1 MNLRRAGWIVTAW
14 YTGIL
19 LTIVLVLT
27 VGAFPFVSHE
37 LADEMDETLLSAAE
51 GIAARVSST
60 VAETGDPES
69 LGVSE
74 PLVVAQQ
81 EESQPTFLAGG
92 RGDTYYLVLS
102 PSGEVLNNPLSVRS
116 EVYQDFRSLN
126 RATTTGVAWS
136 STNTSFGEYRRIF
149 YTVYKTPVDENEMPI
164 DSMRFPVAV
173 VEVGRSMAEYQSELR
188 TLTLIVASIGIG
200 GLVLAT
206 VGGLFV
212 SRRALEPARVAFERQ
227 RQFLAD
233 ASHEL
238 RSPLT
243 LIRASTEA
251 VLLSSRKNLAAED
264 QESLDDVL
272 SESDRMA
279 ELIEDLLL
287 LARLE
292 DKRLQPHAE
301 DFDLSQLL
309 VESARWARSV
319 LANNGTRLTLSSPQA
334 LPVRC
339 EREQIVRVLRSILEN
354 AIRYTPKGGEIT
366 LAGSIKDDEVRVTV
380 QDTGP
385 GVAPEELQLVFERFY
400 RADPSRTRISGGTG
414 LGLAIAKGLV
424 ENAGGR
430 IWAEAAP
437 VNGAV
442 FTFSLPLRANR

>member
-19 LTIVLVLT
+19 LTVVLLLT
-27 VGAFPFVSHE
+27 VGAFPLVSHE
-37 LADEMDETLLSAAE
+37 LAGEMDETLLSAAE

-60 VAETGDPES
+60 VEETGAPEN

-74 PLVVAQQ
+74 PLVVAQN
-81 EESQPTFLAGG
+81 EESLPSFLAGG

-116 EVYQDFRSLN
+116 EIYQDFDALL

-136 STNTSFGEYRRIF
+136 SADTSFGRYRRIF
-149 YTVYKTPVDENEMPI
+149 YAVYDVPLDEFGMPLNHLRTPI
-164 DSMRFPVAV
+164 AV
-173 VEVGRSMAEYQSELR
+173 VEVGRSMEEYQSELR
-188 TLTLIVASIGIG
+188 TLTLIVASIGLG

-212 SRRALEPARVAFERQ
+212 SHRALEPARVAFDRQ

-251 VLLSSRKNLAAED
+251 VLLSSRKSLAPED
-264 QESLDDVL
+264 QESLEDVL

-279 ELIEDLLL
+279 DLIEDLLL

-292 DKRLQPHAE
+292 EGRLAPHAE

-319 LANNGTRLTLSSPQA
+319 LANNGTRFTLSAPQA

-339 EREQIVRVLRSILEN
+339 EREQIVRVIRSILEN
-354 AIRYTPKGGEIT
+354 AIRYTPRGGEII
-366 LAGSIKDDEVRVTV
+366 LAGSIKDDEARVSV

-385 GVAPEELQLVFERFY
+385 GLPPGELQQVFERFY
-400 RADPSRTRISGGTG
+400 RADPSRTRVSGGTG

-437 VNGAV
+437 ARGAI
-442 FTFSLPLRANR
+442 FTFTLPLRQNR

>member
-1 MNLRRAGWIVTAW
+1 
-14 YTGIL
+14 
-19 LTIVLVLT
+19 
-27 VGAFPFVSHE
+27 
-37 LADEMDETLLSAAE
+37 
-51 GIAARVSST
+51 
-60 VAETGDPES
+60 
-69 LGVSE
+69 
-74 PLVVAQQ
+74 
-81 EESQPTFLAGG
+81 
-92 RGDTYYLVLS
+92 
-102 PSGEVLNNPLSVRS
+102 VRS
-116 EVYQDFRSLN
+116 EVYQDFEAVLD
-126 RATTTGVAWS
+126 ATSNGVAWS
-136 STNTSFGEYRRIF
+136 SARTSFGEYRRIF
-149 YTVYKTPVDENEMPI
+149 YAVYNTSETPLDEAGEEALDENGMPI
-164 DSMRFPVAV
+164 EEARVPIAV
-173 VEVGRSMAEYQSELR
+173 VEVGRSMEEYHSELR
-188 TLTLIVASIGIG
+188 TLTLIIALIGLG

-206 VGGLFV
+206 AGGLFV
-212 SRRALEPARVAFERQ
+212 SRRALEPARLAFERQ

-251 VLLSSRKNLAAED
+251 VLLSSRKNLSPED

-279 ELIEDLLL
+279 DLIEDLLL

-319 LANNGTRLTLSSPQA
+319 LANNGTRFTLSAPQA

-354 AIRYTPKGGEIT
+354 AIRYTPKGGEII
-366 LAGSIKDDEVRVTV
+366 LAGTIKDDEVRVSV
-380 QDTGP
+380 QDNGP
-385 GVAPEELQLVFERFY
+385 GLPPGEQQLVFERFY
-400 RADPSRTRISGGTG
+400 RADPSRNRVSGGTG

-430 IWAEAAP
+430 IWAESAP
-437 VNGAV
+437 SSGAI
-442 FTFSLPLRANR
+442 FTFTLPLRTAR